1 MERNGVSER
10 KVVIS
15 AMAVRTAFSGGLAG
29 LAEGLRSG
37 VTGLKPAT
45 CFDGQAFG
53 VPLVGEVKE
62 TIPELQGLEGDR
74 KAHLLLAALEDLKKS
89 DSFQRVDGCFLGTG
103 LSSVIPAELEED
115 VIPYIE
121 MGQIDRDALYRDIA
135 VNRLAPN
142 RHLPE
147 RAMDALADAVRCEG
161 PRYTSFSACAAGAQ
175 AIAEAYRAV
184 RRGEVSVALAGGQDA
199 MIHPLGVLSFSLLGA
214 LSPTGCRPFDRR
226 RDGFALGEGAALL
239 VVEEEAHALAR
250 GAHPIARILGAGS
263 SVDAYRPTAPHVE
276 GRGAVLSM
284 QRALKDAGIGPEA
297 VGHVNAHGTGTPVG
311 DAAEIKA
318 VVEVFGEGQSVSS
331 IKAAVGHCIAA
342 AGAVEAVA
350 CSLALR
356 DGFVPGTVGCEQ
368 PEDWPVQIEQVP
380 REAPEVGVILSNS
393 MGFGGQNCSLL
404 LGRIEG

>member
-1 MERNGVSER
+1 MSER